1 MGWLVFGGAILV
13 ALLLGA
19 NWLVKAD
26 PKVLART
33 LKWAAVV
40 VGSSLLGFLLLRG
53 RAAVLA
59 PLLIFAIPY
68 IRRRLMAGLG
78 STQFNFSHR
87 PSSGQSSDV
96 ETAYLKMS
104 LDHDSGAIDGEV
116 LRGTFCGRRL
126 GSLNLTDLLA
136 LLGECGREDPESSPL
151 LEAYLDRAHPDWRD
165 EAELEGGRQGVPPRK
180 GEEPMMAEEAWG
192 VLGLIPGASEKEIK
206 VAHRRLMKKLHPDQ
220 GGSTYLATKINQ
232 AKDVLLGT

>member
-1 MGWLVFGGAILV
+1 MGWLVLGGAILV
-13 ALLLGA
+13 VFLLVA
-19 NWLVKAD
+19 NWLVRAD
-26 PKVLART
+26 PKVMART

-40 VGSSLLGFLLLRG
+40 VGSALLGFLLLRG
-53 RAAVLA
+53 RAALLA
-59 PLLIFAIPY
+59 PLLILAIPH

-78 STQFNFSHR
+78 SAQFKFSHR

-136 LLGECGREDPESSPL
+136 LLDECDREDRESLPL
-151 LEAYLDRAHPDWRD
+151 LEAYLDRAHPDWRE
-165 EAELEGGRQGVPPRK
+165 EADFEGGRRGARPRK
-180 GEEPMMAEEAWG
+180 GDEPMMVEEAWG
-192 VLGLIPGASEKEIK
+192 VLGLAPGASEKEIK

-232 AKDVLLGT
+232 AKDVLLGA